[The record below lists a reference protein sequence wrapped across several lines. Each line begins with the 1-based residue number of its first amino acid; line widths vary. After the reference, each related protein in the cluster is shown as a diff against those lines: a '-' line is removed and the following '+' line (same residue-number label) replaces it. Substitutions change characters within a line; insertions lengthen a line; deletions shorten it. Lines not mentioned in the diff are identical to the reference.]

1 MTYGP
6 APGTGQDPRSKN
18 GVQRKGRLGS
28 VVEIPR
34 KTNNDTLLYGNEVSS
49 SGEDEEEDEEEDDED
64 GYHKPIRKRRE
75 HLEKLKQLKQK
86 EDNQID
92 SAGQH
97 IAAAELELVRHE
109 VNNMDI
115 VRSLSD
121 ALECGKY
128 SSEGAALEWSTVVIV
143 KVIFMT

>member
-1 MTYGP
+1 M
-6 APGTGQDPRSKN
+6 
-18 GVQRKGRLGS
+18 
-28 VVEIPR
+28 
-34 KTNNDTLLYGNEVSS
+34 
-49 SGEDEEEDEEEDDED
+49 
-64 GYHKPIRKRRE
+64 
-75 HLEKLKQLKQK
+75 KQLKQK

-128 SSEGAALEWSTVVIV
+128 SSEGAAREWSTVVIV
-143 KVIFMT
+143 KVIFIS

>member
-1 MTYGP
+1 M
-6 APGTGQDPRSKN
+6 
-18 GVQRKGRLGS
+18 
-28 VVEIPR
+28 
-34 KTNNDTLLYGNEVSS
+34 
-49 SGEDEEEDEEEDDED
+49 
-64 GYHKPIRKRRE
+64 
-75 HLEKLKQLKQK
+75 EKLKQLKQK

-128 SSEGAALEWSTVVIV
+128 SSEGAAREWSTVVTVI
-143 KVIFMT
+143 VIFISWFLF

>member
-1 MTYGP
+1 M
-6 APGTGQDPRSKN
+6 
-18 GVQRKGRLGS
+18 
-28 VVEIPR
+28 
-34 KTNNDTLLYGNEVSS
+34 
-49 SGEDEEEDEEEDDED
+49 
-64 GYHKPIRKRRE
+64 
-75 HLEKLKQLKQK
+75 KQLKQK

-128 SSEGAALEWSTVVIV
+128 SKRRERASRNGSTAVIV
-143 KVIFMT
+143 IVIFIS